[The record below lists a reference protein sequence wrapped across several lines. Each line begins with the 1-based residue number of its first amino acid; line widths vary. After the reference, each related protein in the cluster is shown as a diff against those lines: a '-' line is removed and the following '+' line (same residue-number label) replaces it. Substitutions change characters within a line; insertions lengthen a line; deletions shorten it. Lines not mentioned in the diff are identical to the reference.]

1 MTERGPNDLIKVVV
15 PCAVLAVVDIV
26 ALIVAIATGHYVLAV
41 VAGLLFVPLATL
53 AGIGAGMLRRDPE
66 PAPVQWRSKQPW
78 TQPLTTTPEH
88 GLVIAAARA
97 MERIAGNSGTL
108 GEHRPQFDLAVELD
122 QIDEQAYR
130 IAIAEQQTGTS
141 DPILDQARQALVDRV
156 TTLTAYADG
165 DLDALSTF
173 LDAREGDSF
182 G

>member
-1 MTERGPNDLIKVVV
+1 MTGRGPNDLVKVVV
-15 PCAVLAVVDIV
+15 PCALLAVIDVV

-53 AGIGAGMLRRDPE
+53 AGIGAGMMRRGPQ
-66 PAPVQWRSKQPW
+66 PVRWASKQPW
-78 TQPLTTTPEH
+78 TEPLAATTEY
-88 GLVIAAARA
+88 GLVATAAGAVDRIDGSSGAFGGRA
-97 MERIAGNSGTL
+97 
-108 GEHRPQFDLAVELD
+108 DLAVELD

-130 IAIAEQQTGTS
+130 IAAAKQQTGAS

-156 TTLTAYADG
+156 TALTAYADG
-165 DLDALSTF
+165 DLDALSAF